1 MTLQSTLTELNMLE
15 ENVNLLADRIAVEF
29 RTVDAEMGELSAL
42 TTTTKSSLVS
52 AINEVKT
59 ASATPSNIDGGNF

>member
-1 MTLQSTLTELNMLE
+1 MTLQSTLTELNTLE

-52 AINEVKT
+52 AINEVKIS
-59 ASATPSNIDGGNF
+59 SATPSNIDGGNF